1 MMCSKFSF
9 IAAIAVMASATV
21 PLSSAGAV
29 TITNGSFEQGIDPGS
44 FTNLVATD
52 STSITGW
59 TVSSGNIDYIGSYWT
74 AADGSRSLDMNGLAP
89 GAISQV
95 VTGLTIGHQY
105 EVTFELAGNPA
116 GGPDTKTLQL
126 SAGVGTNIYT
136 FDISGHSLASMGWV
150 FEHFVFTADGNS
162 DTLTFAS
169 LTTGDSGNSSYPNAF
184 GPALDNVSISQTP
197 LPSTWTM
204 LLLGFIGLGFFAYR
218 GTKKGSA
225 AIAAA

>member
-1 MMCSKFSF
+1 MCSKFSI
-9 IAAIAVMASATV
+9 IAAMVVVASAAV

-29 TITNGSFEQGIDPGS
+29 SILNGSFEIGVDPGS
-44 FTNLVATD
+44 FTNLNAGSTNITD
-52 STSITGW
+52 W
-59 TVSSGNIDYIGSYWT
+59 TIASGNIDYIGDYWT

-89 GAISQV
+89 GSISQV
-95 VTGLTIGHQY
+95 VTGLTFGQQY

-116 GGPDTKTLQL
+116 GGPDQKTLQL
-126 SAGVGTNIYT
+126 SAGVGTNNYT
-136 FDISGHSLASMGWV
+136 FDISGHSLSSMGWV
-150 FEHFVFTADGNS
+150 FEHFFFTADGGS

-184 GPALDNVSISQTP
+184 GPALDNVSISPSP

-204 LLLGFIGLGFFAYR
+204 LFMGFIGLGFFAYR

-225 AIAAA
+225 AMAAA